1 MLCYLEKVQNE
12 MSGVDE
18 KESSKISLLY
28 IIAFLFYAI
37 VALLAN
43 ELSLGYN
50 GVYLAKDYLYYGYG
64 SAIISTLVGIFL
76 IVLFTKKLG
85 MKHNYFFF
93 GVCLL
98 SFIGNM
104 VALLSFPNKL
114 EIDDS
119 FYFLSPIGFRVYL
132 IFSFLSLSIFIYVLY
147 SFMPLLKKGK
157 RSFAFIFELIICTA
171 LIAIF
176 ASYYLDFNDYVIL
189 FKRIHD
195 QESFISSFLGHKN
208 VFGLLLLFA
217 TMSEVYLFEI
227 DGSKW
232 RIIPTLY
239 LLASTFLINAKSSL
253 LAEMVLILAYFI
265 YKGIRLFKS
274 KRGISITLLSIVGL
288 CFIAGITIISLPV
301 PSKDGL
307 LKGLILSC
315 KSIFNN
321 GEGSTIGARYV
332 IYQKLFNQLNMSPMY
347 WIFGFGDTNFQYSFF
362 YAADSSSP
370 DAPPFNS
377 WPSHNGFLEC
387 LARGGTIRLVIYG
400 CVLIYLAYRFIK
412 KFKKEKDPS
421 IFTSLVYFAPF
432 LVRTM
437 VEYEYLFLDGWK
449 GAVFAFFIITP
460 ILENKEEV
468 ECSYSFFMLK
478 EIFAK
483 EYSYLLAIIGSS
495 LLSYSFISLNVY
507 SLSICLP
514 LSALLL
520 GLFFWIKYRQDK
532 NLTIWVSSFCLIFN
546 LSISLT
552 FGLIGN
558 MPLWGICFSFA
569 FGAFLPIAGLL
580 SYKAFLMFY
589 KRENSLV
596 IQ

>member
-1 MLCYLEKVQNE
+1 MNGL
-12 MSGVDE
+12 DE
-18 KESSKISLLY
+18 KESSKISFVY
-28 IIAFLFYAI
+28 VIAFLFYAI

-50 GVYLAKDYLYYGYG
+50 GAYLAKDYLYYGCG
-64 SAIISTLVGIFL
+64 STIVSILMGISLII
-76 IVLFTKKLG
+76 LFTMKLG
-85 MKHNYFFF
+85 MKHNYFFLAA
-93 GVCLL
+93 CSL

-104 VALLSFPNKL
+104 VALLSFPSKL
-114 EIDDS
+114 EINDS

-157 RSFAFIFELIICTA
+157 RSFAFIFELIICIA

-217 TMSEVYLFEI
+217 TMAEVYLFEI

-232 RIIPTLY
+232 RMIPILY
-239 LLASTFLINAKSSL
+239 LLVSTFLINAKSSL
-253 LAEMVLILAYFI
+253 LAEIVLILTYFI
-265 YKGIRLFKS
+265 YKGIRLFKA
-274 KRGISITLLSIVGL
+274 KRGISIALLSIVGV
-288 CFIAGITIISLPV
+288 CFVVGIVIISLPV

-321 GEGSTIGARYV
+321 GEGTTIGARYV

-387 LARGGTIRLVIYG
+387 LARGGTIRLAIYG

-412 KFKKEKDPS
+412 KFKNEKDLS

-432 LVRTM
+432 LVRTI

-460 ILENKEEV
+460 ILEGKEEG
-468 ECSYSFFMLK
+468 ECSYSFSLLK
-478 EIFAK
+478 ELLIK

-495 LLSYSFISLNVY
+495 LLSYSLVSLDVY

-514 LSALLL
+514 FSILLL
-520 GLFFWIKYRQDK
+520 DLFAWIKYRQDK
-532 NLTIWVSSFCLIFN
+532 NLTIWVTSFCLVFN

-552 FGLIGN
+552 FGLLGE
-558 MPLWGICFSFA
+558 MPLWGTCFSFA
-569 FGAFLPIAGLL
+569 FGVFLPIAGLL

-589 KRENSLV
+589 KRKNSLV